1 MRREKKKRK
10 QKEALNSKEMA
21 DVFRAVGSVE
31 GVGGGEEEGGGG
43 GGRGRGGGVGLTEL
57 ISAHNAGSSPGMHSQ
72 LMFVP

>member
-31 GVGGGEEEGGGG
+31 GVGGGG